1 MNFKSKLKKFPTLW
15 KFLRWFKDS
24 LINLSRLKDVAIMMV
39 LFHIWPEQ
47 TYRFS
52 TRKCLPC
59 KKNRFSKES
68 KPSIPFDLLKSKSS
82 NIPIMKEINVV
93 GIGSSF
99 DFNNL
104 KKLDGPIFLISFWS
118 PLRMDVNGKIFYRH
132 DYLYEEGQFLDA
144 EKIFYDQTNKEFKK
158 NNVTYVIAR
167 KHVIE
172 RFKKNS
178 NNVLSINLYAT
189 DKDGNHY
196 PLNKEWE
203 TSSYHSL
210 FDHDQCKYI
219 SVVEK
224 VYQPPL
230 LAPYSHFAPTKSF
243 LPCLCALS
251 HFAKKINVYGWDF
264 YLDLPPEN
272 MSYWQL
278 FFKMY
283 KSKIDVVKYKAKD
296 HFESALINFYYGYQF
311 SKLPNFK
318 IHGYMGK
325 LGKHHRLIKRI
336 EQVLFN

>member
-1 MNFKSKLKKFPTLW
+1 MNA
-15 KFLRWFKDS
+15 R
-24 LINLSRLKDVAIMMV
+24 RLAV
-39 LFHIWPEQ
+39 
-47 TYRFS
+47 
-52 TRKCLPC
+52 
-59 KKNRFSKES
+59 
-68 KPSIPFDLLKSKSS
+68 
-82 NIPIMKEINVV
+82 
-93 GIGSSF
+93 
-99 DFNNL
+99 
-104 KKLDGPIFLISFWS
+104 
-118 PLRMDVNGKIFYRH
+118 
-132 DYLYEEGQFLDA
+132 
-144 EKIFYDQTNKEFKK
+144 
-158 NNVTYVIAR
+158 
-167 KHVIE
+167 E
-172 RFKKNS
+172 RFKKNG
-178 NNVLSINLYAT
+178 NNVLSINVYVT